1 MRHILV
7 ASDFSAR
14 SDRAVRRAIL
24 LARTHGAS
32 VTIVHV
38 VDDDQPRRIVDAE
51 REAAAALLR
60 EQARSLHETDRVE
73 CGYRVLL
80 GNAFETIVKATEEIG
95 CDLLVLGPHRRQAL
109 KDVFVGTTAE
119 RTIRASRR
127 PVLMA
132 NGVPAGPYRHVLV
145 AVDFSECSADAVRA
159 VSGLRLE
166 KHAAVAVIHVA
177 DAPGARLMSRASL
190 TEAQVQD
197 YLLDVEERASA
208 ELDAFLGNLKF
219 DPMRRIVRHGAAPAA
234 ATISEVARQISAD
247 LIVVGTHGHTG
258 ITKLLLG
265 SVAEE
270 ILRTGERDV
279 LAVPPPAAGN
289 DDGAQTA

>member
-1 MRHILV
+1 MRHVLV

-32 VTIVHV
+32 VTIVHA

-60 EQARSLHETDRVE
+60 EQARSLQETDRVE

-80 GNAFETIVKATEEIG
+80 GNAFETIVKAAEEID

-119 RTIRASRR
+119 RTIRASSR
-127 PVLMA
+127 PVVMA

-166 KHAAVAVIHVA
+166 KHAAVAVLHVA
-177 DAPGARLMSRASL
+177 DAPGARLMSRAAL
-190 TEAQVQD
+190 TEGQVQD
-197 YLLDVEERASA
+197 YLHDVEERASG
-208 ELDAFLGNLKF
+208 ELDAFLGSLRF
-219 DPMRRIVRHGAAPAA
+219 DPTRRIVKHGAAPVA

-270 ILRTGERDV
+270 ILRTGECDV
-279 LAVPPPAAGN
+279 LAVPPRAAGN
-289 DDGAQTA
+289 DDNAQTA